1 MKSMSKD
8 WSLKIG
14 QFPLFLLMFIG
25 ITVVSILTS
34 FFPVWANLPINIIL
48 PVIMLAKMPM
58 VRFERVK
65 LSTLL
70 VMRTLI
76 LLPVFGLMSG
86 PFYVK
91 LVLVFLIIN
100 ILEATFSDLL
110 KSHQYFNFVTGLL
123 LAASVLCLGG
133 TWHEGFA
140 GPFSA
145 VYTTDVMHKGSG
157 LFGVNE
163 IFMWGTVCWVLAYTI
178 WNWIFVIGE
187 FSDSVSY
194 LHIGILLSPILS
206 FLIFQNPG
214 YWLIFRANSLTC
226 GGVFQIGCKDQV
238 EASLKNKKVSA
249 FIAVVK
255 KPAVQCVLMVV
266 NLVLIAIPVVHYFM

>member
-1 MKSMSKD
+1 MNSTKHN

-14 QFPLFLLMFIG
+14 QFPLFLLLFAG

-48 PVIMLAKMPM
+48 PIVMLLKMPM

-76 LLPVFGLMSG
+76 LLPVFGLMTG

-110 KSHQYFNFVTGLL
+110 KSHLYFNFITGLV

-133 TWHEGFA
+133 TWYEGFA

-145 VYTTDVMHKGSG
+145 VYTADAMRKGAG
-157 LFGVNE
+157 IFGVNDVF
-163 IFMWGTVCWVLAYTI
+163 IWGTVCWILAYTI

-187 FSDSVSY
+187 FDDAVSY

-206 FLIFQNPG
+206 CVIFQNPG

-226 GGVFQIGCKDQV
+226 GGVFQIGCKDHV
-238 EASLKNKKVSA
+238 EASLGNMRLAGCIS
-249 FIAVVK
+249 VVK
-255 KPAVQCVLMVV
+255 KPAVQCLLMVV
-266 NLVLIAIPVVHYFM
+266 NLTLIAVPVVGYFL